1 MYKTE
6 AIFTLESIFNL
17 GRALGS
23 ANTAEEILKVSI
35 LSLMGKLKVS
45 KIAGFVS
52 SGDRFKLVYSRGV
65 KIDDEIEIKRFEIP
79 SEFTRLKKSWI
90 KNLILSKEFDY
101 ILPIKWAQT
110 HTLALIFLGG
120 RNKGFT
126 KSEIDYINFVSNFT
140 AISLKNINS
149 ILELKRSVFDL
160 TVLNEFTQSILLK
173 RDEGEIFNSLALT
186 LMGHF
191 GVESVSVIKSDGST
205 IKIFSFPDEQH
216 FSSGFIRKILKLGSM
231 NAQFSR
237 IKAKSFLFALGQRSP
252 DGQRSYV
259 LLLGKKRGK
268 INFKISEVNLLQAL
282 FTSFVNAVE
291 NLRMISLNYDINLAY
306 NIQRNLLPLE
316 LPKDPR
322 VDIYGLTMPSKVV
335 SGDYYDVLKISRDE
349 FIVVIADICGKGLSA
364 SLLMS
369 NLQASLKS
377 ILLFTNEI
385 ETITNLLNKVVLLNT
400 LSEQFITFFICKID
414 LKNLTIEYINAGH
427 NPPVLLSEN
436 KVKFLEKGGVVLGVF
451 KSKYKSEKI
460 KINRGDLI
468 FLYTDGVTEAMD
480 QFETELGIDKV
491 IETVRSLRNLPSR
504 EIVEG
509 PDGNLYILTSNRDGR
524 GSPQPGDD
532 KIYKIVFKK

>member
-1 MYKTE
+1 MMYKSE

-45 KIAGFVS
+45 KVAGFVL
-52 SGDRFKLVYSRGV
+52 SGDKFKLVYSRGV
-65 KIDDEIEIKRFEIP
+65 EIDDEIEINRFKIP
-79 SEFTRLKKSWI
+79 SELTHLKKSGI
-90 KNLILSKEFDY
+90 KNFIPSKEFDY
-101 ILPIKWAQT
+101 ILPIRWAQT
-110 HTLALIFLGG
+110 NILALIFLGG
-120 RNKGFT
+120 RDKGFT
-126 KSEIDYINFVSNFT
+126 RSEIDYINFVSNFT
-140 AISLKNINS
+140 AVSLKNINS

-160 TVLNEFTQSILLK
+160 TVLNEFTQSVLLK

-205 IKIFSFPDEQH
+205 IKIFSFPEGQQ
-216 FSSGFIRKILKLGSM
+216 FSSGFVKKILKQGSGSI
-231 NAQFSR
+231 QFLK
-237 IKAKSFLFALGQRSP
+237 IKRFSFVLVQRSP
-252 DGQRSYV
+252 DDQRSYV
-259 LLLGKKRGK
+259 LLLGRKKGT
-268 INFKISEVNLLQAL
+268 INFKVGEVNLLQAL

-291 NLRMISLNYDINLAY
+291 NLKMISLNYDINLAY

-316 LPKDPR
+316 LPRDSR
-322 VDIYGLTMPSKVV
+322 VDIHGLTIPSKVV
-335 SGDYYDVLKISRDE
+335 SGDYYDVLKINRDE

-369 NLQASLKS
+369 NLQASLRS
-377 ILLFTNEI
+377 ILLFTDEV
-385 ETITNLLNKVVLLNT
+385 EAITNLLNKVILLNT
-400 LSEQFITFFICKID
+400 SAEQFITFFICKIN

-436 KVKFLEKGGVVLGVF
+436 KVKLLEKGGAVLGVF

-460 KINRGDLI
+460 KIDRGDLI

-480 QFETELGIDKV
+480 RFETELGIDKV
-491 IETVRSLRNLPSR
+491 IETIRSLKNLSSR

-509 PDGNLYILTSNRDGR
+509 VVKLI
-524 GSPQPGDD
+524 
-532 KIYKIVFKK
+532 K

>member
-259 LLLGKKRGK
+259 LL
-268 INFKISEVNLLQAL
+268 NLCIPRQ
-282 FTSFVNAVE
+282 
-291 NLRMISLNYDINLAY
+291 
-306 NIQRNLLPLE
+306 QQE
-316 LPKDPR
+316 LSSQFQLHQNQ
-322 VDIYGLTMPSKVV
+322 I
-335 SGDYYDVLKISRDE
+335 
-349 FIVVIADICGKGLSA
+349 F
-364 SLLMS
+364 SLLWRR
-369 NLQASLKS
+369 NH
-377 ILLFTNEI
+377 
-385 ETITNLLNKVVLLNT
+385 
-400 LSEQFITFFICKID
+400 EQ
-414 LKNLTIEYINAGH
+414 
-427 NPPVLLSEN
+427 S
-436 KVKFLEKGGVVLGVF
+436 
-451 KSKYKSEKI
+451 
-460 KINRGDLI
+460 
-468 FLYTDGVTEAMD
+468 
-480 QFETELGIDKV
+480 
-491 IETVRSLRNLPSR
+491 
-504 EIVEG
+504 
-509 PDGNLYILTSNRDGR
+509 
-524 GSPQPGDD
+524 
-532 KIYKIVFKK
+532 

>member
-414 LKNLTIEYINAGH
+414 SKNLTIEYINAGH

-509 PDGNLYILTSNRDGR
+509 VTKLIKSHTYGVEQT
-524 GSPQPGDD
+524 DD
-532 KIYKIVFKK
+532 ITMVAVKVL